1 VTRSYELTFIIKPD
15 IDATNLTVVLEKVK
29 DIITAEGGSITKI
42 DQWGLR
48 RLMYPIRKYR
58 EGQYVYEQV
67 ELEPLSIIR
76 IENRLRLTE
85 DVIRYLLIRADET
98 APVAT
103 PVVEQ
108 PAEAAAPEVPAATTE
123 TVPEIAAS

>member
-1 VTRSYELTFIIKPD
+1 MTRTYELTFIVKPD
-15 IDATNLTVVLEKVK
+15 IDATNLAAVIEKVK
-29 DIITAEGGSITKI
+29 EIITAEGGSITKI

-58 EGQYVYEQV
+58 EGTYVYEQV
-67 ELEPLSIIR
+67 ELDPLSIVR

-98 APVAT
+98 KPVAA

-108 PAEAAAPEVPAATTE
+108 PVEAATLEAPSAAPE
-123 TVPEIAAS
+123 IARDASEL